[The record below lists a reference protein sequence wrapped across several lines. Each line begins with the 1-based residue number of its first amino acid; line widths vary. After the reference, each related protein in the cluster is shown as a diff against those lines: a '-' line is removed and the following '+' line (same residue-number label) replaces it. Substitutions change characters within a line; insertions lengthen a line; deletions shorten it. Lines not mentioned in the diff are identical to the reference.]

1 MTSISLDELINLDLL
16 EIFGRATIVP
26 LVGTISSLSLS
37 LQALSDEVEALEPE
51 SMDGTFGQR
60 LDKCEQNI
68 LALVLAVTVEA
79 EAEVSGTAD
88 NIVVEVF
95 DSTSGYILMNGAY
108 DSVNHRLY
116 A

>member
-37 LQALSDEVEALEPE
+37 LQALSDEVEALEPG
-51 SMDGTFGQR
+51 SMDGTFGKR
-60 LDKCEQNI
+60 LDACEQNV
-68 LALVLAVTVEA
+68 LALALAFVVEQSA
-79 EAEVSGTAD
+79 AIDGTSD

-95 DSTSGYILMNGAY
+95 DSTSGYILMSGAY

>member
-37 LQALSDEVEALEPE
+37 LQALSDEVEALEPG
-51 SMDGTFGQR
+51 SMDGTFGKR
-60 LDKCEQNI
+60 LDACEQNV
-68 LALVLAVTVEA
+68 LALALAFVVEQSA
-79 EAEVSGTAD
+79 AIDGTSD

-95 DSTSGYILMNGAY
+95 DSTSGYILMCGAY